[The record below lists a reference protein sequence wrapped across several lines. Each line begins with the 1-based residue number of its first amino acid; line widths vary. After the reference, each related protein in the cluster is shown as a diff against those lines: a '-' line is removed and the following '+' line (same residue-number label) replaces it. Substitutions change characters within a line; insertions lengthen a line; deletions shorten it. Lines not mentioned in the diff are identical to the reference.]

1 MRTCMGMQDACVCA
15 GALLVEEAGG
25 RVSDLEG
32 LPLDFSRGAPP
43 PTSTRPHALTRE
55 AAAMLA
61 GLL

>member
-43 PTSTRPHALTRE
+43 
-55 AAAMLA
+55 
-61 GLL
+61 